1 MLHFLRSARDSV
13 PYTAWSVDSLCELCL
28 KDILKNLTLGFEMYV
43 TGCNLPRNSLR
54 PTITYFRK
62 IGYFIDA
69 HHSQNGVSGLLHNE
83 VSDPL
88 RNESPNLAQYPWMNT
103 DIYPWNYSRNPYSVI
118 TETSAPDCNDSR
130 PRWVMS
136 YDLSSDTSDPLSF
149 RRRIS

>member
-1 MLHFLRSARDSV
+1 MLHFLRSARDHV
-13 PYTAWSVDSLCELCL
+13 PYTSWSVDSLCELCL

-43 TGCNLPRNSLR
+43 TGCNLPRNSPR

-62 IGYFIDA
+62 IGNYIDA

-103 DIYPWNYSRNPYSVI
+103 DIYPCNYSRNPYSVI
-118 TETSAPDCNDSR
+118 DP
-130 PRWVMS
+130 
-136 YDLSSDTSDPLSF
+136 YDTSDPLSF